1 MRSSPSSRF
10 SSVDFP
16 AFGRPTMASFSGRPA
31 SSSSGSASASG
42 SRSAISAISSEIPS
56 PCSADTATGSPS
68 PSSNASSTEDRDD
81 RPSALFATSSTGRP
95 CRRSHWAKCRSA
107 GVTPARAST
116 TNTVRSAVAVATP
129 APSRIRPAMVSG
141 AASSSPA
148 VSTSRTRR
156 PRSSASASL
165 RSRVTPGVSATS
177 ASRRP
182 ASRLNS
188 VLLPTFGRPAITTS
202 GSIAAIQRSA
212 SSLPSSVTTKTVP
225 SATTGPSE
233 AAPDSSCWPRISPV

>member
-1 MRSSPSSRF
+1 MP
-10 SSVDFP
+10 P
-16 AFGRPTMASFSGRPA
+16 
-31 SSSSGSASASG
+31 SSGSSAASG
-42 SRSAISAISSEIPS
+42 SRSAISVINSEMPS
-56 PCSADTATGSPS
+56 PCSADTATGSPN
-68 PSSNASSTEDRDD
+68 PNSNASSTEDRAD

-95 CRRSHWAKCRSA
+95 CRRSHCAKCRSA
-107 GVTPARAST
+107 GVTPVRAST
-116 TNTVRSAVAVATP
+116 TNTIRSAVAVATP
-129 APSRIRPAMVSG
+129 APSRIRPASDSG

-148 VSTSRTRR
+148 VSISRTCR

-188 VLLPTFGRPAITTS
+188 VLLPTFGRPAITTR

-212 SSLPSSVTTKTVP
+212 SSLPSSVTTNTVP
-225 SATTGPSE
+225 PAATGPSD
-233 AAPDSSCWPRISPV
+233 AAPERSCWPRISPV